1 MPWRASADRGSGF
14 KGLGL
19 RGLCLRGLGPLGV
32 VAGGVGRRLPGEA
45 AAAGWGEVGPTL
57 ARNRPIT
64 KGQLAWAA
72 VLRSRWWGRRTVA
85 RAAVPVRFAISVFAI
100 LVSVISVISVALV
113 ISVAP
118 VPVSCR

>member
-1 MPWRASADRGSGF
+1 MT
-14 KGLGL
+14 
-19 RGLCLRGLGPLGV
+19 
-32 VAGGVGRRLPGEA
+32 
-45 AAAGWGEVGPTL
+45 AAAGWGEVGPAR

-100 LVSVISVISVALV
+100 LVSVISVVSVALV